1 MKSKVTV
8 FLLSCLFAVGV
19 LGCDKI
25 KPEMFKKA
33 MVKKSAESVTVKGPV
48 VARISQ

>member
-8 FLLSCLFAVGV
+8 FLLFVCLSVGI

-25 KPEMFKKA
+25 KPEMFNKA
-33 MVKKSAESVTVKGPV
+33 MVKKSAESCYGKGPGCCPD
-48 VARISQ
+48 